1 MVSEYRFCT
10 YFDSRYLL
18 RGLTLY
24 RSLRASG
31 CAFRLTIL
39 ALDDEAELVLR
50 KLNLPG
56 VDLLTLAELESWL
69 PELQVAKGD
78 RSRVEYYFTLSP
90 VVPLYVLTKDPAA
103 VSVTYLDADLYFYG
117 SPAPIFAELGE
128 GSILICEHRYSSY
141 LHDNARYGHF
151 NVQYQTFR
159 RDDTG
164 LACLR
169 RWQTQCLEW
178 CHDRVEDGRY
188 ADQKYLD
195 EWPALYGERL
205 VVLKHPGAGVAPW
218 NWANSHLQLKNG
230 TVTAAGQPLIFYHF
244 HGVKLFG
251 NHLLSNG
258 LADWGMMP
266 WRLQRWFYAGYLRE
280 LRRTRSWVVAETGRE
295 WPMRDRFLRGGG
307 IGLQSLGEITRKA
320 WSQAMIVP

>member
-1 MVSEYRFCT
+1 MSEFHFCT

-24 RSLRASG
+24 RSLQASG

-39 ALDDEAELVLR
+39 ALDDEVEAVLR
-50 KLNLPG
+50 TLALPS
-56 VDLLTLAELESWL
+56 VELLTLVELESWL
-69 PELQVAKGD
+69 PELRVAKSN

-90 VVPLYVLTKDPAA
+90 VVPLYVLEQDPAA
-103 VSVTYLDADLYFYG
+103 GSITYLDADLYFYG

-128 GSILICEHRYSSY
+128 RSVLVCEHRYSTH

-159 RDDTG
+159 RDEVG
-164 LACLR
+164 MACLR
-169 RWQTQCLEW
+169 RWQAQCLEW
-178 CHDRVEDGRY
+178 CYDRVEDDRY

-195 EWPALYGERL
+195 EWPALYGGQL
-205 VVLKHPGAGVAPW
+205 AVLQHPGAGVAPW
-218 NWANSHLQLKNG
+218 NWAASQLRLESDN
-230 TVTAAGQPLIFYHF
+230 VTAAGQPLIFYHF

-251 NHLLSNG
+251 AHVVSNG

-266 WRLQRWFYAGYLRE
+266 WRLQRWFYAGYVRE
-280 LRRTRSWVVAETGRE
+280 LRRTRCWVMDGIGRE

-307 IGLQSLGEITRKA
+307 IGLQTVGEIARKA